1 MAGKSLLVLVVVTVA
16 LAGCAKG
23 AAEGTTAEGPVSVI
37 SGGAEPIHDA
47 GLIKGVVTDDSV
59 VPLAGAVVGLVEV
72 EGIATTG
79 ESGEFSFENLAPGV
93 YTLNAARLGFASV
106 ASRVEVVA
114 GQETNVH
121 LVLRTIAIVESYLE
135 SIEFRMFMA
144 CGGGLVGVTF
154 TGGCPAALFPTH
166 DVTADHNVTGPAI
179 ALRSLVAELIWQQTS
194 ALSSKELRLT
204 GGINESSGSLP
215 SFEERYYNVQGPSPV
230 YAREDADEEDPFDG
244 LDETNERYY
253 IRHRVWVPF
262 SSADPPIVILVFEQ
276 PMTIWSTLFYGEEA
290 PENFSALP
298 DA

>member
-1 MAGKSLLVLVVVTVA
+1 MAGKGLLLLVVLSVA
-16 LAGCAKG
+16 FAGCAKG
-23 AAEGTTAEGPVSVI
+23 SAQDVTDPQATNVI
-37 SGGAEPIHDA
+37 SVGGEQLEDGGSIT
-47 GLIKGVVTDDSV
+47 GVITDESV
-59 VPLAGAVVGLVEV
+59 LPLKGAVVGLVEV
-72 EGIATTG
+72 DGVAMTG
-79 ESGEFSFENLAPGV
+79 ENGEFAFENLAPGV
-93 YTLNAARLGFASV
+93 YTINAARLGFSSV
-106 ASRVEVVA
+106 ASRVEVLA
-114 GQETNVH
+114 GQPTNVH
-121 LVLRTIAIVESYLE
+121 LILQTIAVVESYLE

-144 CGGGLVGVTF
+144 CGGGLIGVTF

-166 DVTADHNVTGPAI
+166 DVTADHNVTGPAV

-204 GGINESSGSLP
+204 GGINETSGNLP

-230 YAREDADEEDPFDG
+230 YAREDASEDEAFDG
-244 LDETNERYY
+244 LDEANERYF